1 MKKTGRGESRPL
13 LNFEEVT
20 AQIYC
25 AQSTI
30 PHIPS
35 LTPSESLTGMC
46 TSSKKGDQGTGKG
59 LGQPPLEGEK
69 KPFTAT
75 NKPAARHSKQRLD
88 GAPRRALPHSIP
100 LGQTFRDDMA
110 PCPMGP
116 WDPQGSGTCPYL
128 SYMFC
133 TSCPSTLAPMLTARV
148 DSRCKLIFAALS
160 ASAVYSS
167 LPLEAWPRDL

>member
-1 MKKTGRGESRPL
+1 
-13 LNFEEVT
+13 
-20 AQIYC
+20 
-25 AQSTI
+25 
-30 PHIPS
+30 
-35 LTPSESLTGMC
+35 MC

-128 SYMFC
+128 SYMCC
-133 TSCPSTLAPMLTARV
+133 TSCPSALAPMLTARV
-148 DSRCKLIFAALS
+148 DSTLRADFCCPFCICIILQFPFLTPDHETFDPLLAPAQTWLS
-160 ASAVYSS
+160 SF
-167 LPLEAWPRDL
+167 LFL